1 MLYLGYKMNAQE
13 AKKYGLVSKVY
24 NHDFLEEVWD
34 YLNNIS
40 KLSSEVLFLLIMLFA
55 KLFMLQ
61 NHNNETNR
69 IYIY

>member
-13 AKKYGLVSKVY
+13 AMKYGLISKVY
-24 NHDFLEEVWD
+24 NHNSLEEVWD

-55 KLFMLQ
+55 KLFRL
-61 NHNNETNR
+61 
-69 IYIY
+69 